1 MTTSQEYAERFDAW
15 VPREK
20 DERETPEQAIRDFI
34 KAVDSGWLGQM
45 PDGFNDSAFVKA
57 LRSHVAPDIKARR

>member
-1 MTTSQEYAERFDAW
+1 MTTSQEYAERFDGW

-20 DERETPEQAIRDFI
+20 DELETPEQAIRDFL

-45 PDGFNDSAFVKA
+45 PEGFNDSAFVKA
-57 LRSHVAPDIKARR
+57 LRAQINSNE